1 MNASGYWPDDSNTR
15 PNYGSSRTDG
25 AVQNSSFASA
35 IASSLHHELQ
45 TQDAI
50 SQEEL
55 IDSIAS
61 ASASDIHTGHYGR
74 FEHDSGDDDDL
85 HDERIN
91 ETGSAMD
98 ASNVMTDQPSLEQI
112 QQAYYKK
119 GLEELESL
127 QLIDL
132 SQLANWKLSTY
143 KQGYGI
149 SQLRDD
155 SPESFWQSDGSNGN
169 NNINSATANTMNN
182 NQLSNPHSV
191 TIQFSKRVSL
201 ERISIFTNF
210 SLDESYT
217 PSMIKIMAG
226 SSGWDL
232 NEVCTVNFT
241 KPIGWS
247 HIIFNGIRNDGVLK
261 CFVVKLV
268 VLANHQDGK
277 DSHIRAIRCFGKKA
291 TAAGKVALPH
301 KTDMVKDTFKNNSV
315 LSQSSGLLFVAN
327 LSRIGEE
334 NDVIFEDSENI
345 DQNTSKV
352 LENVADVIGFNS
364 GFQSID
370 LKSISSIR

>member
-1 MNASGYWPDDSNTR
+1 MNASGYWPEDGHSR
-15 PNYGSSRTDG
+15 PNYGSSRTDI
-25 AVQNSSFASA
+25 ATHNSSFNA

-61 ASASDIHTGHYGR
+61 ASASDLQGGHYGR
-74 FEHDSGDDDDL
+74 FEQDSGDDEDL

-91 ETGSAMD
+91 ETGSGMD
-98 ASNVMTDQPSLEQI
+98 ASNAMTDQPTFEQI

-119 GLEELESL
+119 GLEDLESL

-132 SQLANWKLSTY
+132 SQLAHWKLSTY

-149 SQLRDD
+149 NQLRDD

-169 NNINSATANTMNN
+169 NNMNSATTNTMNN

-232 NEVCTVNFT
+232 NEVCTVNFN

-247 HIIFNGIRNDGVLK
+247 HIIFNGIRDDGVLK

-291 TAAGKVALPH
+291 SSASKSAFPH
-301 KTDMVKDTFKNNSV
+301 KPDIANDILKNNSV
-315 LSQSSGLLFVAN
+315 LSQSSGLLFQAN
-327 LSRIGEE
+327 LSRLVEE
-334 NDVIFEDSENI
+334 HEIIFENPKKVDEG
-345 DQNTSKV
+345 TSRV
-352 LENVADVIGFNS
+352 LGNVADVIGFNS